1 MKINK
6 RCTIK
11 EITLGDQ
18 VKGKMIEK
26 GEGLFCEQEGGVRK
40 RIDFEK
46 LGQLF
51 GTSLVAKRQGR
62 PL

>member
-1 MKINK
+1 MKW
-6 RCTIK
+6 
-11 EITLGDQ
+11 
-18 VKGKMIEK
+18 KMIEK
-26 GEGLFCEQEGGVRK
+26 GEGSFCEQEGGVRK
-40 RIDFEK
+40 LIDFEK